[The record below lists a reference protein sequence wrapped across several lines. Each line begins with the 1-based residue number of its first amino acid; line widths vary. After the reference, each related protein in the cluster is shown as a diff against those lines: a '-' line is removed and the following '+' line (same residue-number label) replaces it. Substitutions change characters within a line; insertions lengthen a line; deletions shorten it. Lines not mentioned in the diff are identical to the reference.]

1 MIVARH
7 YVVSGRVQRVGFRY
21 FVYDTACAEGVAGW
35 VRNLPDGTVE
45 VSAEGE
51 ADAIDRFDRA
61 LRRGPIGA
69 RVDGVEADVFPPTGR
84 QVGFVVR

>member
-1 MIVARH
+1 
-7 YVVSGRVQRVGFRY
+7 
-21 FVYDTACAEGVAGW
+21 
-35 VRNLPDGTVE
+35 